1 MAATT
6 PSFVTQRLAAL
17 RDAELY
23 RDPPTVDYV
32 HGVTGRVQ
40 GREATILCSNDY
52 LGLRLDP
59 RIRAASAEAADVYG
73 AGAGSSRLIAGS
85 LPLHDAFEEELAD
98 WMGTDAALLC
108 SSGYQA
114 NLAMLGALPS
124 RGDLVAS
131 DALNHASLIDGCRLS
146 RATIRRV
153 PHADVDLMRAAL
165 EGAPAAVLDADADPD
180 APERFLLGEGLYS
193 MDGDR
198 GPVDAW
204 SHIAEDTG
212 AHFLLDEAHAL
223 GVLGPQG
230 RGAWAEAAAEE
241 GGLPAP
247 MARVGTFGKAFGAH
261 GAFIATCTSTRELLV
276 NAGRTF
282 VFSTALP
289 PPAVGAARA
298 ALAIIRSDEGAE
310 RRDRVIRLSERLATG
325 ARDLGFSL
333 ASFDCARPTPIVPI
347 VFGTPVKAQAVAR
360 HLFEHGLYAKAIRPP
375 TVPEGTSRI
384 RFALSANHTEAHVDA
399 ALAALSTA
407 A

>member
-1 MAATT
+1 MVATT

-17 RDAELY
+17 RDAELF
-23 RDPPTVDYV
+23 RDPPTVDYI
-32 HGVTGRVQ
+32 HGVAGSVQ
-40 GREATILCSNDY
+40 GRKATILCSNDY

-59 RIRAASAEAADVYG
+59 RIRAASAEAANAYG

-98 WMGTDAALLC
+98 WMGTNAALLC

-114 NLAMLGALPS
+114 NLAMLGALPA

-153 PHADVDLMRAAL
+153 PHADVDSMRAAFDS
-165 EGAPAAVLDADADPD
+165 ALDAYADAS
-180 APERFLLGEGLYS
+180 ECFLLGEGLYS

-198 GPVDAW
+198 GPVAAW
-204 SHIAEDTG
+204 SRIAEDTG

-223 GVLGPQG
+223 GVLGPHG
-230 RGAWAEAAAEE
+230 RGAWAEASVEE
-241 GGLPAP
+241 DDLPTP
-247 MARVGTFGKAFGAH
+247 LARVGTFGKAFGAH
-261 GAFIATCTSTRELLV
+261 GAFIATCASTRELLV

-289 PPAVGAARA
+289 PPVIGAARA

-310 RRDRVIRLSERLATG
+310 RRDRVIRLSERLAVG

-347 VFGTPVKAQAVAR
+347 VFGTPGKAQAVAR
-360 HLFEHGLYAKAIRPP
+360 HLLDHGLYAKAIRPP

-407 A
+407 V